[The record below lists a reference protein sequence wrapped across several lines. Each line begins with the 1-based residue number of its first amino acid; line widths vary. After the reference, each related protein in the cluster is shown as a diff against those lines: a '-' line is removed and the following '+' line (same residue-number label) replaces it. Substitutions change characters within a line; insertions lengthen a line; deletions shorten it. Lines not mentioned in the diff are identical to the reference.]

1 MSKPYRNILWDLD
14 GTLTDPKI
22 GILTSI
28 RYALEGRGYPAPPMD
43 DLVWCIG
50 PPLQDSFSTL
60 VPTAD
65 LAEVDALIAKYRERF
80 SVTGLFENDLTP
92 GITSVFEGLKDRKHF
107 LATSKP
113 HVFAK
118 RILQHFNLTPYFAA
132 IHGSELSGE
141 RSDKGDLIR
150 HILVT
155 ENLEAQDCVMIGDR
169 KHDIQG
175 AKNASPKE
183 GPGLDSIGVLW
194 GYGSRLELEAA
205 GANQIVD
212 TPEAL
217 LLFLQS

>member
-1 MSKPYRNILWDLD
+1 MPKPYKNILWDLD

-28 RYALEGRGYPAPPMD
+28 RYALEGRGHTAPPMEE
-43 DLVWCIG
+43 LIWCIG
-50 PPLQDSFSTL
+50 PPLQDSFATL
-60 VPTAD
+60 VPSAD
-65 LAEVDALIAKYRERF
+65 LTEINALIAKYRERF
-80 SVTGLFENDLTP
+80 SVIGLFENEITP
-92 GITSVFEGLKDRKHF
+92 GITEVLSSLSDHRHY

-118 RILQHFNLTPYFAA
+118 RILTHFNLSQYFTA
-132 IHGSELSGE
+132 IHGSELTGE

-155 ENLEAQDCVMIGDR
+155 ENLKASECVMIGDR
-169 KHDIQG
+169 KHDIHG
-175 AKNASPKE
+175 AQNASPTT

-194 GYGSRLELEAA
+194 GYGSRTELELA
-205 GANQIVD
+205 GAGKIVE

-217 LLFLQS
+217 CTYLLS